1 MEARVLSRDD
11 FVIARRPFWD
21 ELDALLGRGRLH
33 RRPPDEISR
42 VSLLYRAACT
52 DLMRAR
58 SLRVGTDVTGYLDAL
73 VGRAHSALYG
83 PKAYSLS
90 KALQLVAADFPRTV
104 RRHAG
109 LFALSLLLFGVPLL
123 VGWIGA
129 LRSEE
134 FAFGILSRA
143 DLTQAAE
150 SYSKGFDSGREAGTN
165 AAMAGFYVQNN
176 IGIAFR
182 CFATGA
188 LYGAGSVFFLVY
200 NGLHIGTTFG
210 FVSRSGA
217 GANILTFACG
227 HAPFELTAIV
237 IAGTAGL
244 VLGGALISPRGQT
257 RIGSVRA
264 ASRDLGNLVLG
275 AAAMLLI
282 AALIEGFWSPS
293 GVPAFVKFGFSGCAW
308 VLVAAFLAFAGRRR
322 AAS

>member
-1 MEARVLSRDD
+1 VPSRDD
-11 FVIARRPFWD
+11 FVVARRPFWN
-21 ELDALLGRGRLH
+21 ELDVLLQQGRVY
-33 RRPPDEISR
+33 RRAPAEIAR
-42 VSLLYRAACT
+42 VALLYRAACT
-52 DLMRAR
+52 DLMRSR
-58 SLRVGTDVTGYLDAL
+58 SLRVGADVTGYLDAL

-83 PKAYSLS
+83 PKAYSAS
-90 KALQLVAADFPRTV
+90 RAVHLVTRDFPRTL

-109 LFALSLLLFGVPLL
+109 LFTVALLLFGVPLA

-134 FAFGILSRA
+134 FAFGILSRS

-150 SYSKGFDSGREAGTN
+150 AYAKGFGNGREAGTN
-165 AAMAGFYVQNN
+165 ASMAGFYVQNN

-182 CFATGA
+182 CFATGV
-188 LYGAGSVFFLVY
+188 LFGAGSVFFLVY

-217 GANILTFACG
+217 GANILTFVSG

-244 VLGGALISPRGQT
+244 CLGQALIAPRGQT
-257 RIGSVRA
+257 RLGSLRA
-264 ASRDLGNLVLG
+264 SSRDVGNLVLG

-282 AALIEGFWSPS
+282 AATIEGFWSPS
-293 GVPAFVKFGFSGCAW
+293 AASRASKLAFSACAW
-308 VLVAAFLAFAGRRR
+308 TFVLAFLALAGRKRG
-322 AAS
+322 S

>member
-1 MEARVLSRDD
+1 MPSRDD
-11 FVIARRPFWD
+11 FVVARRPFWD
-21 ELDALLGRGRLH
+21 ELDALLRRGRLH

-42 VSLLYRAACT
+42 ASMLYRAACT

-90 KALQLVAADFPRTV
+90 KALHLVTREFPRTV
-104 RRHAG
+104 RRHAA
-109 LFALSLLLFGVPLL
+109 LFALALLLFGLPLA

-143 DLTQAAE
+143 DLTHAVEA
-150 SYSKGFDSGREAGTN
+150 YSKGFGGGREAGAN
-165 AAMAGFYVQNN
+165 AEMTGFYVQNN

-182 CFATGA
+182 CFATGI

-237 IAGTAGL
+237 IAGTGGL
-244 VLGGALISPRGQT
+244 LLGGALIAPRGHT
-257 RIGSVRA
+257 RLGSLRA

-275 AAAMLLI
+275 AAAMLSI

-293 GVPAFVKFGFSGCAW
+293 GVPAGVKFGFSGCAW
-308 VLVAAFLAFAGRRR
+308 ALVAAFLAFGGRRQ
-322 AAS
+322 AS

>member
-1 MEARVLSRDD
+1 VPSRDD
-11 FVIARRPFWD
+11 FVVARRPFWD
-21 ELDALLGRGRLH
+21 ELDTLLRRGRLH

-42 VSLLYRAACT
+42 ASLLYRAACT

-90 KALQLVAADFPRTV
+90 KALHLITADFPRTV

-109 LFALSLLLFGVPLL
+109 LFALAFLLFMVPLS

-143 DLTQAAE
+143 DLTQAVE
-150 SYSKGFDSGREAGTN
+150 SYSKGFGDGREAGAN
-165 AAMAGFYVQNN
+165 ATMAGFYVRNN

-210 FVSRSGA
+210 FVSRGGA

-227 HAPFELTAIV
+227 HAPFELTAIM

-244 VLGGALISPRGQT
+244 LLGGALIAPRGHT
-257 RIGSVRA
+257 RFGSVRA
-264 ASRDLGNLVLG
+264 KSEDLGNLVLG

-293 GVPAFVKFGFSGCAW
+293 TIPAGVKFGFSACGW
-308 VLVAAFLAFAGRRR
+308 TLVAAFLALGGRR
-322 AAS
+322 APAS

>member
-1 MEARVLSRDD
+1 MPSRDD
-11 FVIARRPFWD
+11 FVVARRPFWD
-21 ELDALLGRGRLH
+21 ALDALLKRGRLH
-33 RRPPDEISR
+33 RLPPGEISR
-42 VSLLYRAACT
+42 ASMLYRSACA

-83 PKAYSLS
+83 PRPYSLS
-90 KALQLVAADFPRTV
+90 KALHLVARDFPRTV
-104 RRHAG
+104 RRHRW
-109 LFALSLLLFGVPLL
+109 LFALALLLFGLPLS
-123 VGWIGA
+123 VGWVGT
-129 LRSEE
+129 LSSEE
-134 FAFGILSRA
+134 FAFGILSKA
-143 DLTQAAE
+143 DLRHAAE
-150 SYSKGFDSGREAGTN
+150 SFSKGFGAGRETGTN

-182 CFATGA
+182 CFATGV
-188 LYGAGSVFFLVY
+188 LFGAGTVFFLVY

-244 VLGGALISPRGQT
+244 LLGGALIAPNGQT
-257 RIGSVRA
+257 RLGSVRA

-275 AAAMLLI
+275 AAAMLLV

-293 GVPAFVKFGFSGCAW
+293 GIPARVKFAFSGVGWA
-308 VLVAAFLAFAGRRR
+308 LVAAFLAFGGRRAR
-322 AAS
+322 AS